1 MVSTEGALGAA
12 ATLVAVAFALSTLD
26 RWLAARRRH
35 ELAWTISLAMFA
47 IASAALW
54 WGAATGWSP
63 ASFRVFFLFGAV
75 LNVPWLALGTVYLLG
90 GRRLGDPTAAV
101 LALLSAF
108 AAGVLVVAPLEAP
121 VPSGGL
127 PKGSDLFGPLPR
139 VLAAVGSGVG
149 ALVLIGGALLSAWR
163 LWRGQPAAS
172 SRTTSPGRLALGNV
186 LIAVGALVLS
196 GSGTLAGRV
205 GELEGF
211 EITLLTGISVLFV
224 GFLVATSASAPPAVP
239 AGPAPEARR
248 PARSAQDAPQ
258 DLAAHPAR

>member
-1 MVSTEGALGAA
+1 M
-12 ATLVAVAFALSTLD
+12 
-26 RWLAARRRH
+26 
-35 ELAWTISLAMFA
+35 
-47 IASAALW
+47 
-54 WGAATGWSP
+54 
-63 ASFRVFFLFGAV
+63 
-75 LNVPWLALGTVYLLG
+75 
-90 GRRLGDPTAAV
+90 

-108 AAGVLVVAPLEAP
+108 AAGVLAVAPLEAP

-172 SRTTSPGRLALGNV
+172 SPHRRALAASRSGTSSSPRARSCCPAAARSPGA
-186 LIAVGALVLS
+186 S
-196 GSGTLAGRV
+196 
-205 GELEGF
+205 GELEAF
-211 EITLLTGISVLFV
+211 EVTLLTGISVLFV
-224 GFLVATSASAPPAVP
+224 GFLVATSASAPPAAP